1 MSLVGEMYEE
11 GVRDGFNKG
20 IDAFTEEL
28 KKRLPDALK
37 GNDIISVTNL
47 MDEIHRELAQ
57 HPKYN

>member
-1 MSLVGEMYEE
+1 MSLVGEMYDE
-11 GVRDGFNKG
+11 GVSDGFNKG

-37 GNDIISVTNL
+37 GNDITSVTNL
-47 MDEIHRELAQ
+47 MDEVHTELRR